1 MVNDIFKRISATKS
15 ILLNSDIKE
24 EIGILLE
31 KNPPKTWKKK
41 KKKPIMFSR
50 TPGVF
55 SDIARILLV
64 HCVNAKN
71 QRDKTKALYKKQQ
84 ESLIKHTV
92 ANHKSKKMV

>member
-1 MVNDIFKRISATKS
+1 
-15 ILLNSDIKE
+15 
-24 EIGILLE
+24 
-31 KNPPKTWKKK
+31 
-41 KKKPIMFSR
+41 MFSR